1 MRTILLSIA
10 NLRFPQR
17 RRDSLSL
24 SEAIPFWFAVSS
36 PLIGLALG
44 FFGAW
49 FVIWLTS

>member
-1 MRTILLSIA
+1 MKTILA
-10 NLRFPQR
+10 NNLRFPQR
-17 RRDSLSL
+17 GSNSLSL

-49 FVIWLTS
+49 FATWLTS